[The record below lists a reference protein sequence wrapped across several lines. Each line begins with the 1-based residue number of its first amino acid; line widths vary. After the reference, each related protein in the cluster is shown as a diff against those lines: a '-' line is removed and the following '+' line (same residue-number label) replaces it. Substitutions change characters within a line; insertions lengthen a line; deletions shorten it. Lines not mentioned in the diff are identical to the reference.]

1 MSDEKDTPDEKQTRD
16 EKQTSDTAQI
26 KVTIP
31 RSQRIGIKIKP
42 RDIKTNTGAV
52 VSRVLGSGGAV
63 EKAGTVRPGM
73 LLAAISEV
81 NVKGM
86 DTSSIVSF
94 LRHRHKIS
102 DIVVTFV
109 ETANEK
115 KEESEITNEKITP
128 KKEEIT
134 LKKEES
140 PPKKVEENSG
150 SWQAMWGEK
159 EVALPADHSPFSSKR
174 SRRGSIDLDEEAPK
188 IISDESSNIEKIK
201 EEVVSYESL
210 IEKSNLLEKSMKG
223 TDDSAGGMCSHH
235 PCQNV
240 SSCLLQSLIFL
251 TKLIPP
257 TTLFRSIRLFSYLF
271 LIYCLCNSIRALNFV
286 DAVR

>member
-16 EKQTSDTAQI
+16 EKQTSDTQI

-52 VSRVLGSGGAV
+52 VSRFSDKSGAV

-109 ETANEK
+109 ETRREK
-115 KEESEITNEKITP
+115 
-128 KKEEIT
+128 
-134 LKKEES
+134 
-140 PPKKVEENSG
+140 
-150 SWQAMWGEK
+150 
-159 EVALPADHSPFSSKR
+159 
-174 SRRGSIDLDEEAPK
+174 RRERDYK
-188 IISDESSNIEKIK
+188 
-201 EEVVSYESL
+201 
-210 IEKSNLLEKSMKG
+210 
-223 TDDSAGGMCSHH
+223 
-235 PCQNV
+235 
-240 SSCLLQSLIFL
+240 
-251 TKLIPP
+251 
-257 TTLFRSIRLFSYLF
+257 
-271 LIYCLCNSIRALNFV
+271 
-286 DAVR
+286 

>member
-1 MSDEKDTPDEKQTRD
+1 MFSCFLPYPEPEHKDTHTKRRKMSDEKDTPDEKQTRD
-16 EKQTSDTAQI
+16 EKQTSDTQI

-52 VSRVLGSGGAV
+52 VSRFADKSGAV

-73 LLAAISEV
+73 ILVAISEV

-94 LRHRHKIS
+94 LRHRHKVS
-102 DIVVTFV
+102 DLVVTF
-109 ETANEK
+109 ETADEK
-115 KEESEITNEKITP
+115 KKESMVRN
-128 KKEEIT
+128 EEIT
-134 LKKEES
+134 Q
-140 PPKKVEENSG
+140 KKVEENSG
-150 SWQAMWGEK
+150 SWQALWGEK

-174 SRRGSIDLDEEAPK
+174 SRRASIDLDEEDPK
-188 IISDESSNIEKIK
+188 ILSSDQNSSSSSIEKIK
-201 EEVVSYESL
+201 QEGASYESL

-223 TDDSAGGMCSHH
+223 TDDSAGGMCSQH

-240 SSCLLQSLIFL
+240 STCLLQ
-251 TKLIPP
+251 
-257 TTLFRSIRLFSYLF
+257 
-271 LIYCLCNSIRALNFV
+271 
-286 DAVR
+286 

>member
-16 EKQTSDTAQI
+16 EKQTSDTQI

-52 VSRVLGSGGAV
+52 VSRFADKSGAV

-73 LLAAISEV
+73 ILVAISEV

-94 LRHRHKIS
+94 LRHRHKVS
-102 DIVVTFV
+102 DLVVTF
-109 ETANEK
+109 ETADEK
-115 KEESEITNEKITP
+115 KKESMVRN
-128 KKEEIT
+128 EEIT
-134 LKKEES
+134 Q
-140 PPKKVEENSG
+140 KKVEENSG
-150 SWQAMWGEK
+150 SWQALWGEK

-174 SRRGSIDLDEEAPK
+174 SRRASIDLDEEDPK
-188 IISDESSNIEKIK
+188 ILSSDQSSSSSSSIEKIK
-201 EEVVSYESL
+201 QEGASYESL
-210 IEKSNLLEKSMKG
+210 IEKSNLLEKSLKG
-223 TDDSAGGMCSHH
+223 NDDSSGMCSQH

-240 SSCLLQSLIFL
+240 STCLLQ
-251 TKLIPP
+251 
-257 TTLFRSIRLFSYLF
+257 
-271 LIYCLCNSIRALNFV
+271 
-286 DAVR
+286 

>member
-1 MSDEKDTPDEKQTRD
+1 MRLGHNDIIESENAVHEAFLVSSRTQRYLNKKKMSDEKDTSDEKQTRD
-16 EKQTSDTAQI
+16 DKQTSDTQI

-52 VSRVLGSGGAV
+52 VSRFSDKSGAV
-63 EKAGTVRPGM
+63 EKAGTVRSGM
-73 LLAAISEV
+73 LLVAISEV

-102 DIVVTFV
+102 DIVVSFV

-115 KEESEITNEKITP
+115 KEESVITNEEITL

-174 SRRGSIDLDEEAPK
+174 SRRGSIDLDEEGPK
-188 IISDESSNIEKIK
+188 IISDQSSSIEKIK
-201 EEVVSYESL
+201 EEGVSYESL

-223 TDDSAGGMCSHH
+223 TDDSAGGMCSQH

-240 SSCLLQSLIFL
+240 STCLLM
-251 TKLIPP
+251 
-257 TTLFRSIRLFSYLF
+257 
-271 LIYCLCNSIRALNFV
+271 
-286 DAVR
+286 